1 MSFTYVSFV
10 VFLPIV
16 VFLYFLLPKKAKP
29 VLLLLASY
37 FFYAF
42 AEFRLVF
49 LILFTTAFS
58 YMMANLIEK
67 NGSKNIRKFLFIF
80 YIIIALGTLFVFKY
94 LGFAINSIFSIASL
108 LGISMDPFVINI
120 ILPVGIS
127 FYTFQTISYVADVHL
142 GKRECERNFIIFAL
156 FVSYFPQL
164 VAGPIEKSENLIPQF
179 KEDHHFNSIDL
190 RYGLQS
196 LAIGFIKKIVVADF
210 MAIFV
215 NQVYGDVASAS
226 GLSLLIATFMFGIQ
240 IYCDFSGYSDIAKG
254 VSRIMGIKLMNNFD
268 KPYYSSSLKEF
279 WNRWHISLN
288 DFFTEYIY
296 IPMGGNK
303 KGEFRKYLN
312 IK

>member
-1 MSFTYVSFV
+1 
-10 VFLPIV
+10 
-16 VFLYFLLPKKAKP
+16 
-29 VLLLLASY
+29 
-37 FFYAF
+37 
-42 AEFRLVF
+42 
-49 LILFTTAFS
+49 
-58 YMMANLIEK
+58 
-67 NGSKNIRKFLFIF
+67 
-80 YIIIALGTLFVFKY
+80 
-94 LGFAINSIFSIASL
+94 
-108 LGISMDPFVINI
+108 
-120 ILPVGIS
+120 
-127 FYTFQTISYVADVHL
+127 
-142 GKRECERNFIIFAL
+142 
-156 FVSYFPQL
+156 
-164 VAGPIEKSENLIPQF
+164 
-179 KEDHHFNSIDL
+179 
-190 RYGLQS
+190 
-196 LAIGFIKKIVVADF
+196 

-312 IK
+312 IFIVFLLSGLWHGASMHFVIWGVVHGLLRIFEGLLAPLTSKLEFKGKKIGASNGVVFIIDLGDCIVKSVESAKRHI